1 MRKRGRGVSC
11 VMRRSRVQSFVTHL
25 LPLPVLLQGLEVEQR
40 DDELVLVQLAVAVDV
55 YVLYDHL
62 GVVVADLVAVLLQA
76 ANHLLLRDEP
86 VVIDVE
92 LRKDHRQL
100 PRLLELQVLE
110 SLRQN
115 LPLQPVEGPMG
126 LKLLDHGV
134 VERRAR
140 VGVHVEPR
148 VIHRLLVGEPLLR
161 VSFQQPGAQIL
172 ELG

>member
-1 MRKRGRGVSC
+1 M
-11 VMRRSRVQSFVTHL
+11 MRRSRVRSFVTHL

-100 PRLLELQVLE
+100 PRLLELQVL
-110 SLRQN
+110 
-115 LPLQPVEGPMG
+115 
-126 LKLLDHGV
+126 
-134 VERRAR
+134 
-140 VGVHVEPR
+140 
-148 VIHRLLVGEPLLR
+148 
-161 VSFQQPGAQIL
+161 
-172 ELG
+172 